1 MQFRDLEIIE
11 QEEQCTML
19 PVNICFEHF
28 FVSFYIKC
36 PVLSVYLMNNKIESF
51 LCIIYTKFS
60 YHSAAICIVCPGFL
74 GELHDKK
81 G

>member
-36 PVLSVYLMNNKIESF
+36 PVLSVYLMNNEIKPF
-51 LCIIYTKFS
+51 LCIIYNKVS
-60 YHSAAICIVCPGFL
+60 NHSAVIRTVCTGFL
-74 GELHDKK
+74 G
-81 G
+81 